1 VEISAAQA
9 SSRLGRGY
17 LICLIATIFWST
29 TGVLI
34 RYLTE
39 TFNLPPLVLAFWRDL
54 FVALALA
61 FTLGL
66 FLPAHFHAGRGNAR
80 FFVLY
85 GFILSLFNALWTVS
99 VALNGA
105 AVATVLAYGSAAF
118 TALLGW
124 KFLHES
130 LSPVKVVAVILSLM
144 GCTLVAGAFDPS
156 AWRGNPWG
164 IIVGLVSGL
173 MFAGY
178 SMMGK
183 TSSNRKIYPWTAMLY
198 SFAAAAGFLCLYNLV
213 SAVLT
218 DTNPLSNFLWLGR
231 SALGWGVLILLA
243 VGPTIGGFGLY
254 TVSLTYLPASVANLI
269 ATLEPVMTAILAYF
283 FLGEQLNTIQVAGSA
298 LIIASVVILRVYEG
312 QRLA

>member
-17 LICLIATIFWST
+17 LICLIATVFWST

-34 RYLTE
+34 RFLTE

-61 FTLGL
+61 ITLGL
-66 FLPAHFHAGRGNAR
+66 FLPAHFHAGRVNAR
-80 FFVLY
+80 FFILY

-130 LSPVKVVAVILSLM
+130 LSPVKVIAVLLSLA
-144 GCTLVAGAFDPS
+144 GCTLVAGAFDPA

-183 TSSNRKIYPWTAMLY
+183 ASSNRKIYPWTAMLY
-198 SFAAAAGFLCLYNLV
+198 SFVTAAGFLCLYNLA

-218 DTNPLSNFLWLGR
+218 DTNPLSNFLWLGD
-231 SALGWGVLILLA
+231 STLGWGVLILLA
-243 VGPTIGGFGLY
+243 IGPTIGGFGLY

-269 ATLEPVMTAILAYF
+269 ATLEPAMTAVLAYF
-283 FLGEQLNTIQVAGSA
+283 FLGEQLTPAQLIGSGLILAG
-298 LIIASVVILRVYEG
+298 VVVLR
-312 QRLA
+312 LLD

>member
-1 VEISAAQA
+1 MEISAAQA

-17 LICLIATIFWST
+17 LICLIATVFWST

-61 FTLGL
+61 ITLGL

-130 LSPVKVVAVILSLM
+130 LSPVKVVAVILSLA
-144 GCTLVAGAFDPS
+144 GCTLVAGAFDPA

-164 IIVGLVSGL
+164 IIIGLVSGL
-173 MFAGY
+173 MFASY

-183 TSSNRKIYPWTAMLY
+183 ASSNRKIYPWTAMLY
-198 SFAAAAGFLCLYNLV
+198 SFAAAAGFLFLYNLV
-213 SAVLT
+213 SAAVT
-218 DTNPLSNFLWLGR
+218 GTNPISNFLWLGR
-231 SALGWGVLILLA
+231 SALGWGVLVLLV

-269 ATLEPVMTAILAYF
+269 ATLEPAMTAVLAYF
-283 FLGEQLNTIQVAGSA
+283 FLGEQLTPAQLIGSGLILAG
-298 LIIASVVILRVYEG
+298 VGVLR
-312 QRLA
+312 LLD